1 MKIKKYNKGGKAAL
15 YDMVKKYAKGG
26 KMYENGGKHGDEP
39 EIDLTFMTKEN
50 SDGTR
55 STQFLVEGRPVT
67 VSQAQKYYASV
78 KGPKSDF
85 NKWFNQAQM
94 ESAQPNAKNVKK
106 IKEQILQPGYT
117 PGMEYSSGQSRAQRA
132 TSGDLRSSRGG
143 NEGIEGK
150 SREDRMRKIL
160 SGLADYNP
168 R

>member
-1 MKIKKYNKGGKAAL
+1 MLRKY
-15 YDMVKKYAKGG
+15 MEGG
-26 KMYENGGKHGDEP
+26 KMYDHGGVHEGEP

-50 SDGTR
+50 SDGKR

-67 VSQAQKYYASV
+67 VSQAQDYYASV
-78 KGPKSDF
+78 KGPKADF

-94 ESAQPNAKNVKK
+94 ESAQPSAQNVKK

-150 SREDRMRKIL
+150 SREDRMKKLL
-160 SGLADYNP
+160 SGLGGYNQ